1 MNNKQSIKIN
11 DSFVRTINYQK
22 SNINISN
29 CNNSVGVIRK
39 ITKIKK
45 RIKYRNNNNEVKLS
59 I

>member
-11 DSFVRTINYQK
+11 DSFVRIINYQK
-22 SNINISN
+22 SNKYISN

>member
-39 ITKIKK
+39 ITKKK
-45 RIKYRNNNNEVKLS
+45 ED
-59 I
+59 